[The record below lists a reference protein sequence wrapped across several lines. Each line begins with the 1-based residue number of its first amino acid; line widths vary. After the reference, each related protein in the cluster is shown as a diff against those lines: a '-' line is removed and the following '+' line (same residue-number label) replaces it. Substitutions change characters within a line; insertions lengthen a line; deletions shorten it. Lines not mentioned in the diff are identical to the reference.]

1 MAPTAEL
8 ERAPERERSAPSPQ
22 RVAATGERRVTVTD
36 EGTVKRAV
44 RATMLGNAMEWFDF
58 GVYAY
63 LAVTIGKVFFPAASG
78 TAQVLSSLAAFAAAF
93 LVRPLGGMVFGPL
106 GDRIGRKKVLA
117 LTMIMMSGATLAI
130 GLLPTHAAIGLWA
143 PVLLVLF
150 RMVQGF
156 SAGGEYGGAATF
168 IAEYAPDKRRGFF
181 GSFLELGTLIG
192 YTAAAALVTGLEMGL
207 SDDAMVSWGW
217 RIPFLIAGPI
227 GLVGLYLRLRLEETP
242 AYQELAE
249 GGGGHDERPKLT
261 IRQVLAGQWRAMAL
275 CMALVAAFNVTD
287 YVLLSYMPTY
297 LTDTLGFDPTT
308 GLLSIVLVMIVLM
321 LLINRV
327 GALSDRFGRRP
338 VLMAGSLAFLV
349 LSVPA
354 LLLIKLGSWPA
365 VFAGLL
371 ILGLALLGYVST
383 MSPTLPALFPTDR
396 RYCSLS
402 ISFNVSVSL
411 FGGTTPLVVAAL
423 VSSTGNDLMPAFYMM
438 LFAAVGLVAAHR
450 MEETAGKPLKGS
462 PPSVATE
469 EEAAALR
476 AAPRIPTAR

>member
-8 ERAPERERSAPSPQ
+8 ERAPEPVLPAPPQ
-22 RVAATGERRVTVTD
+22 RRAVTVTD
-36 EGTVKRAV
+36 EGAVKRAV
-44 RATMLGNAMEWFDF
+44 RATALGNAMEWFDF

-78 TAQVLSSLAAFAAAF
+78 TAQVLASLAAFAAAF

-106 GDRIGRKKVLA
+106 GDRIGRKKILA
-117 LTMIMMSGATLAI
+117 LTMIMMSAATFAI
-130 GLLPTHAAIGLWA
+130 GLLPSYAAIGLAA
-143 PVLLVLF
+143 PALLVLC

-156 SAGGEYGGAATF
+156 STGGEYGGAATF
-168 IAEYAPDKRRGFF
+168 IAEYAPDKRRGFW
-181 GSFLELGTLIG
+181 GSFLELGTLVG

-207 SDDAMVSWGW
+207 SDDAMLSWGW

-227 GLVGLYLRLRLEETP
+227 GLVGLYLRMRLEETP
-242 AYQELAE
+242 AYQELAACE
-249 GGGGHDERPKLT
+249 EHQARPKLS

-297 LTDTLGFDPTT
+297 LSDTLGFAPTT
-308 GLLSIVLVMIVLM
+308 GLMSIVLVMIVLM

-327 GALSDRFGRRP
+327 GALSDRFGRRA
-338 VLMAGSLAFLV
+338 VLMGGSLAFLV
-349 LSVPA
+349 TSVPA
-354 LLLIKLGSWPA
+354 LLLIKVGSWPA

-371 ILGLALLGYVST
+371 VLGLALLGYVST
-383 MSPTLPALFPTDR
+383 MSSTLPALFPTDR
-396 RYCSLS
+396 RYASLS

-438 LFAAVGLVAAHR
+438 LFAGIGLIAAHR
-450 MEETAGKPLKGS
+450 MEETAGRPLKGS
-462 PPSVATE
+462 PPSVSTE
-469 EEAAALR
+469 AEAEALR
-476 AAPRIPTAR
+476 NAPRIPTAR